1 MESLV
6 TWFATTLGPYIS
18 EKAVVFLISMM
29 PLLELRGGLLASS
42 LLKVS
47 AVQAIPICIIG
58 NILPIPFI
66 LLFIKKIFQW
76 MKKIKCFRGLIE
88 KLENRAMGRSEKI
101 QQYEFWGLVLFVGI
115 PLPGTGAWT
124 GALIASLLGIDIKK
138 SSLAI
143 LCGIAMAT
151 VIMYCELNKKMDNRL
166 SWMNVR
172 RQLFQFLWTTNDMLC
187 LYELLMTAGIIKI
200 TSPDQ

>member
-6 TWFATTLGPYIS
+6 TWFAATLGPYIS

-76 MKKIKCFRGLIE
+76 MKKVKCFRGLII
-88 KLENRAMGRSEKI
+88 KLENRAMGRSDKI
-101 QQYEFWGLVLFVGI
+101 QQYEFWGLVAFVGI

-124 GALIASLLGIDIKK
+124 GALIAALLGIRFRKAFPAIVIGVC
-138 SSLAI
+138 LAACI
-143 LCGIAMAT
+143 VTIISYGI
-151 VIMYCELNKKMDNRL
+151 VG
-166 SWMNVR
+166 
-172 RQLFQFLWTTNDMLC
+172 
-187 LYELLMTAGIIKI
+187 GIFG
-200 TSPDQ
+200 

>member
-1 MESLV
+1 M
-6 TWFATTLGPYIS
+6 
-18 EKAVVFLISMM
+18 
-29 PLLELRGGLLASS
+29 ASDF

-76 MKKIKCFRGLIE
+76 MKKVKCFRGLII
-88 KLENRAMGRSEKI
+88 KLENRAMGRSDKI

-124 GALIASLLGIDIKK
+124 GALVASLLHMKFGKAFG
-138 SSLAI
+138 AI
-143 LCGIAMAT
+143 LVGIALAT
-151 VIMYCELNKKMDNRL
+151 VIMSIL
-166 SWMNVR
+166 SYGVLGV
-172 RQLFQFLWTTNDMLC
+172 LF
-187 LYELLMTAGIIKI
+187 G
-200 TSPDQ
+200 